1 MNHLENFI
9 TSVKEWV
16 SKLESIIFRRENN
29 LNEDQLQ
36 NLYRKVEK
44 LKSLLVNKPAVI
56 TSDYIN
62 SLNNGVK
69 SVKSYLNQLNEGIQ
83 PKPNSS
89 TLNNEIEGV
98 VEVVPI
104 GKHILPPLPYEYS
117 ALEPYISTEI
127 MKLHHQVH
135 HQSYVDGLN
144 KAEIELEKAR
154 NNNDYSLVK
163 HWERE
168 LAFHGSGHY
177 LHAMFWDNMKKNGGG
192 TPSGDLLSEITRSF
206 GSFEK
211 FKKHFTEA
219 ALKVEGV
226 GWAILVWSPR
236 ARRLEILQTEKQQL
250 FTQWDTIP
258 LLGLDVWEH
267 AYYLQY
273 KANRNEYVNN
283 WWKLV
288 NWDNVSM
295 RLNTA
300 KNVRWNAL

>member
-16 SKLESIIFRRENN
+16 SNLESIVFRRESN

-44 LKSLLVNKPAVI
+44 LKSLLVDKPAII
-56 TSDYIN
+56 TSDYI
-62 SLNNGVK
+62 SSVNNGVK
-69 SVKSYLNQLNEGIQ
+69 SVKSYLSQLNDSIQ
-83 PKPNSS
+83 VKPNAPYS
-89 TLNNEIEGV
+89 NNE

-117 ALEPYISTEI
+117 ALEPFISREI

-144 KAEIELEKAR
+144 KAEIELGKAR
-154 NNNDYSLVK
+154 NNNEFSLVK

-177 LHAMFWDNMKKNGGG
+177 LHSMFWTNMKKNGGG
-192 TPSGDLLSEITRSF
+192 APTGELLEEIKRSF
-206 GSFEK
+206 GSFDK
-211 FKKHFTEA
+211 FKMHFTEA

-258 LLGLDVWEH
+258 LLGIDVWEH

-273 KANRNEYVNN
+273 KANRKEYINN

-288 NWDNVSM
+288 NWENVEM
-295 RLNTA
+295 RLKTS
-300 KNVRWNAL
+300 KNVKWNPL